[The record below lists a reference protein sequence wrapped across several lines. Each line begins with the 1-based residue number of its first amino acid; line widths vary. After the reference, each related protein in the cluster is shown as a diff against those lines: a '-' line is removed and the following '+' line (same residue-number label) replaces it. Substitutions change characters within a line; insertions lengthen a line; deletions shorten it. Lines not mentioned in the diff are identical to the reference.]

1 MLRVINIFQTL
12 TGLRADKFLYAC
24 KTIRAKANLI
34 IDASDV
40 TIGNAITLDK
50 S

>member
-12 TGLRADKFLYAC
+12 TGLRAEKFLYAC

-34 IDASDV
+34 IDASGV
-40 TIGNAITLDK
+40 TIDNEIAPDK